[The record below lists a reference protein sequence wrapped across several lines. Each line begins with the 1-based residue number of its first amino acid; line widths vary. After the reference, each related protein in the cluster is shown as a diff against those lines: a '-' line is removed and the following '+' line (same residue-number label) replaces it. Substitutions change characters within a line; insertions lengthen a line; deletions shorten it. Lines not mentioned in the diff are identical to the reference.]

1 VLSISDSSGGST
13 ARQLLEDSL
22 IRKARE
28 LAPLIRSCREEID
41 ATRQLPTALFEALR
55 TAGLFRLFVPVKFG
69 GYEIDPI
76 IFVKIIE
83 EISAMD
89 GSAGWVVSVSAV
101 GGLVAGFLRED
112 AAGKIYGDNA
122 DTVVAGGINPTGRA
136 VAEDTG
142 YRVAG
147 KWAFGSGIRH
157 ADWVYGN
164 CVVYDGERMRLD
176 STGKP
181 VTRLML
187 FPVKA
192 CEIDDTWHVGGLRGT
207 GSHDFAV
214 KDLFVPA
221 ELSVM
226 AFAGNASQ
234 PGNLFKFPFSLF
246 AVLIAAVPLGI
257 ARGAISAL
265 LDLAKA
271 KKPTGSA
278 SLLSERPS
286 AQIAVARAEALL
298 CSGRAFLFEA
308 LREMG
313 HEIAVSGEA
322 GVKCRATL
330 RLACTQAAINAR
342 QAVDLMFETG
352 GATSVYT
359 SSSLERCFRDV
370 HVAMQHIAVS
380 STSLELSGRVL
391 LGLDPGTA
399 RF

>member
-1 VLSISDSSGGST
+1 
-13 ARQLLEDSL
+13 
-22 IRKARE
+22 
-28 LAPLIRSCREEID
+28 
-41 ATRQLPTALFEALR
+41 
-55 TAGLFRLFVPVKFG
+55 
-69 GYEIDPI
+69 
-76 IFVKIIE
+76 
-83 EISAMD
+83 
-89 GSAGWVVSVSAV
+89 
-101 GGLVAGFLRED
+101 
-112 AAGKIYGDNA
+112 
-122 DTVVAGGINPTGRA
+122 
-136 VAEDTG
+136 
-142 YRVAG
+142 
-147 KWAFGSGIRH
+147 
-157 ADWVYGN
+157 
-164 CVVYDGERMRLD
+164 MRLD